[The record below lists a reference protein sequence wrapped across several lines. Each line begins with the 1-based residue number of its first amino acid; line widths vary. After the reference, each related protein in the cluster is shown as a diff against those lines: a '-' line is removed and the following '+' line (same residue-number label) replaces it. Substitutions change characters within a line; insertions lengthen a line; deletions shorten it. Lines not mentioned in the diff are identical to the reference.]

1 MIKKL
6 SNQQFRQLYRNLYL
20 SLAVFNSVEF
30 KQETV
35 EVMDG
40 YVEQLRRKV
49 LYEMRFAMDGV
60 EK

>member
-30 KQETV
+30 KKETV

-49 LYEMRFAMDGV
+49 LYEMKFAMDGV